1 MSQQL
6 RALYVAEPSAQYLAR
21 PPVVLDCSVV
31 AAFIFREPNMA
42 LALSRMEGHDLK
54 APYLLPIEIASV
66 SLKKHKAGF
75 AELVP
80 LGMKNYLSMKIELCP
95 VQPDQVLALAIQYKL
110 GAYDASYLWLAAEL
124 KVPLATFDEQL
135 GRAAQTH
142 LASL

>member
-1 MSQQL
+1 VNQQP
-6 RALYVAEPSAQYLAR
+6 RVLYVAEPSAQYLTR

-31 AAFIFREPNMA
+31 AGFIFREPTMA

-66 SLKKHKAGF
+66 SLKKLKAGF
-75 AELVP
+75 TELVP
-80 LGMKNYLSMKIELCP
+80 LAMENYLSMKIELYP
-95 VQPDQVLALAIQYKL
+95 VQPAQVLALAIQYKIS
-110 GAYDASYLWLAAEL
+110 AYDASYLWLAAEL
-124 KVPLATFDEQL
+124 KAPLATFDEHL